1 MQLQQNI
8 QLARIPHA
16 LLVTGAVG
24 VGKQNFAVAFCQRLL
39 CFKGSES
46 GACGECKACQLMI
59 AGTHPDIHYVQLEEK
74 SQALKIDQIREL
86 VVALTKTSQIS
97 SRHCVIIEPADRLN
111 VNAANALLKLLEEP
125 PGNSV
130 IVLVSASPHR
140 LTATIRSRCRKLH
153 IDPPSAKTA
162 MVWLKQQGLAE
173 KEAEQALTVARGA
186 PLKALSLYREHG
198 LEQHTAIAKQLAGVL
213 SRHLSV
219 VEAASDLSNRE
230 WVDVLDSMLDWTRLT
245 VRNGSSSGGSS
256 HLPVV
261 LQPYLSALPN
271 GEAVFRFYDKLLS
284 IKSQLLSTA
293 NPNRQLLWE
302 ECLLDWQALVKL
314 APHPTSGA
322 INAAN

>member
-130 IVLVSASPHR
+130 IVL
-140 LTATIRSRCRKLH
+140 
-153 IDPPSAKTA
+153 
-162 MVWLKQQGLAE
+162 E
-173 KEAEQALTVARGA
+173 K
-186 PLKALSLYREHG
+186 
-198 LEQHTAIAKQLAGVL
+198 
-213 SRHLSV
+213 
-219 VEAASDLSNRE
+219 D
-230 WVDVLDSMLDWTRLT
+230 
-245 VRNGSSSGGSS
+245 GS
-256 HLPVV
+256 
-261 LQPYLSALPN
+261 
-271 GEAVFRFYDKLLS
+271 
-284 IKSQLLSTA
+284 
-293 NPNRQLLWE
+293 
-302 ECLLDWQALVKL
+302 
-314 APHPTSGA
+314 
-322 INAAN
+322 